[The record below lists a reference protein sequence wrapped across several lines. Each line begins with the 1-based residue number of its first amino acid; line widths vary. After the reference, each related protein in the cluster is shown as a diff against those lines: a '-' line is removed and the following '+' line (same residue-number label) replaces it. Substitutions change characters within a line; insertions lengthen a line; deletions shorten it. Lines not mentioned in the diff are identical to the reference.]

1 MLVYFFIFLFIAFII
16 VILLWKNQQ
25 LQYFRQQ
32 LQLQLKTNKAEERI
46 HFMDA
51 LLEGVNDAIITFDKD
66 MMIQS
71 WNHGAEQIYGWK
83 AEEVIGKFGGGSL
96 RVGFPGNDRESIF
109 IELEKTG
116 AWKGEVIHKKKDGS
130 SIYLLSSTS
139 YLHDESGNLL
149 GIITINKD
157 ISEVVQ
163 LEKAKNAVYR
173 ISELALVSRD
183 LNDLYASIHVVIG
196 ELIDARNLFIALVDP
211 ESKMITFPYF
221 VDEKNLQPPTHP
233 MATGLVEYVLRTGKP
248 LLAKPEDTQ
257 NFIDRGIVDPDEVS
271 ANDWLGVPL
280 KIEKETVG
288 ALVIQSYTPKI
299 SYGDHEKDILL
310 FVSEQIALSIYRK
323 KMQQELVEAKQ
334 KAEVSSKL
342 TSALLAN
349 MNHEL
354 RTPMNGILGFAEILM
369 SELRDPEPRGKAEN
383 ILISGRRLMDTLDAI
398 MDLSYLESDKVSQK
412 FKPVLLGRTVRKVVR
427 NYEQTIKKK
436 HLEVEINIPDDLFI
450 LGDDHLFQH
459 VVKGLV
465 DNAVKFTDA
474 GSITIT
480 AALVSDD
487 EKPMVSLI
495 VKDTGIGI
503 QKDHYQMIFD
513 AFRQVSEGYGRQ
525 FEGSGLGLTI
535 CKRIVD
541 LMQGEITL
549 TSEVNV
555 GSEFRVLLVPAAI
568 AKPEDAISRK
578 DLLTPKIHPRGG
590 KKLPDVLIVEDN
602 LVNIQL
608 LMIYIRRYC
617 NIYTTLDAKS
627 AIELTRERKF
637 DAILMD
643 INLGPGMDGIQAM
656 LEIRKR
662 PEYRDTPILAVT
674 GYASIGDH
682 ERFTN
687 IGFNGYIPKPFD
699 KATIAATMTEL
710 FSGFKES

>member
-1 MLVYFFIFLFIAFII
+1 MLVYVFVFLFIVFISL
-16 VILLWKNQQ
+16 ILLWKNQQ

-83 AEEVIGKFGGGSL
+83 AEEVVGKFGGGSL

-130 SIYLLSSTS
+130 TIYLLSSTS
-139 YLHDESGNLL
+139 YLHDDAGNLL

-157 ISEVVQ
+157 ISEVVH

-173 ISELALVSRD
+173 ISELALISRD
-183 LNDLYASIHVVIG
+183 LSDLYASIHVVIG

-211 ESKMITFPYF
+211 ESHMITFPYF
-221 VDEKNLQPPTHP
+221 VDEKNLQPPPHS
-233 MATGLVEYVLRTGKP
+233 MATGLIEYVLRTGKP

-257 NFIDRGIVDPDEVS
+257 NFIDRGLVDPGEVS

-334 KAEVSSKL
+334 KAEVSNKL

-369 SELRDPEPRGKAEN
+369 SELRDPESRGKAEN

-412 FKPVLLGRTVRKVVR
+412 FQPVLLGKTVRKVVR
-427 NYEQTIKKK
+427 NYEQTIKRKQ
-436 HLEVEINIPDDLFI
+436 LEMDINIPDDLVI

-459 VVKGLV
+459 LVKGLV
-465 DNAVKFTDA
+465 DNAVKFTDT
-474 GSITIT
+474 GRITIT
-480 AALVSDD
+480 AALVPDD

-503 QKDHYQMIFD
+503 PKEHFQMIFD

-549 TSEVNV
+549 TSTVNE

-568 AKPEDAISRK
+568 TKPENAISRK
-578 DLLTPKIHPRGG
+578 DILTPKINSRGG
-590 KKLPDVLIVEDN
+590 KKLPNVLIVEDN

-699 KATIAATMTEL
+699 KVTIAATMTEL